1 MKVSELSFEQL
12 PSVLAIAMKVKTTPV
27 IDWELCGKLIEKEKI
42 SLVRSYSRWNAFYV
56 GPRSD
61 SREAEQVVDNAIEAV
76 VKCFKALIQ
85 FNRKNIKFRK
95 CYLLSILQKLI
106 NIPP

>member
-1 MKVSELSFEQL
+1 MKVSELTFEQL
-12 PSVLAIAMKVKTTPV
+12 PSFLASAMKVKTAPA

-61 SREAEQVVDNAIEAV
+61 SKEAEQVGDTALEAI
-76 VKCFKALIQ
+76 VKCFIEK
-85 FNRKNIKFRK
+85 
-95 CYLLSILQKLI
+95 KLGNEI
-106 NIPP
+106 